1 MLDNRHMGT
10 VRLALCQLNPT
21 VGDIAA
27 NEAAI
32 ATSLADAREH
42 GAQLVIVR

>member
-1 MLDNRHMGT
+1 MLDNRSVAT
-10 VRLALCQLNPT
+10 LRLALCQLNPT

-32 ATSLADAREH
+32 AASIAAAR
-42 GAQLVIVR
+42 AQ